1 MGDHKKVGRPSKY
14 PSRLTVFVSQDTH
27 EMVMCLKVL
36 YKENSPAFLRRV
48 ILAGVYSLSHD
59 AEQELETLKASLN
72 KWEKILEKERE
83 ER

>member
-48 ILAGVYSLSHD
+48 ILAGVYSP
-59 AEQELETLKASLN
+59 
-72 KWEKILEKERE
+72 
-83 ER
+83 